1 MPAQGASTKDFVEI
15 VDIRDGVVILRNGS
29 LRSII
34 EVSAVNFDLKSSG
47 EQEALIVGFQNFLNA
62 IDFPLQI
69 TINSRRLDIK
79 PYLASLE
86 TMRGKVTNE
95 LLRIQLNEYIRFIK
109 GLTELANIVSKKF
122 YIAVPFYVIET
133 ASGSASGLFN
143 SLKSIISPKKFI
155 GSINDQQFQQ
165 YRTQLDER
173 VSLVI
178 GAVSGLGLESRMLE
192 TDEVR
197 NLYYNYYNPGQ
208 HLN

>member
-1 MPAQGASTKDFVEI
+1 MPTQGASTKDFVEI

-29 LRSII
+29 LRSVI
-34 EVSAVNFDLKSSG
+34 EVSAVNFDLKSGG
-47 EQEALIVGFQNFLNA
+47 EQEALIAGFQNFLNA

-79 PYLASLE
+79 PYLESLE
-86 TMRGKVTNE
+86 VMRGKVTNE
-95 LLRIQLNEYIRFIK
+95 LLKIQLNEYVRFIK

-133 ASGSASGLFN
+133 ASGSASGFFS

-173 VSLVI
+173 VSLVL
-178 GAVSGLGLESRMLE
+178 GAVSGLGLQSRVLE